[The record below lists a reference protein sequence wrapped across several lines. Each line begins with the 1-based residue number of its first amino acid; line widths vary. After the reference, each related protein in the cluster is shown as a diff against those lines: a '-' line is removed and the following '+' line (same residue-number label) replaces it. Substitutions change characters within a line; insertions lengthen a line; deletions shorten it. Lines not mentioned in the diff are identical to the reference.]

1 MTDTPLLSISCPRCG
16 RQWRHLADWH
26 NHNRPPPCPACGGRL
41 HVIRLRPRTVELQ
54 AQSLER
60 GNDKQRKR
68 AGPEVSRNVPQ

>member
-41 HVIRLRPRTVELQ
+41 HVIRLRPRTVEEC
-54 AQSLER
+54 ER
-60 GNDKQRKR
+60 AISKPFVCRGSYDTMHE
-68 AGPEVSRNVPQ
+68 PEH